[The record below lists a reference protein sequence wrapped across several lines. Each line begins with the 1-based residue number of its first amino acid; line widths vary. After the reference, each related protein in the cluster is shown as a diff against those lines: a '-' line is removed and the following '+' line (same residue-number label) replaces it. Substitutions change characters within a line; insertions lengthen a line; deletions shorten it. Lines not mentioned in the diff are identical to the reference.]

1 MINLWQRFKCASNVR
16 RIFMLHSYFAAVVTP
31 FNDGAVDF
39 SAFEKYMIY
48 IANSGVSGAIV
59 GASTGEALS
68 LSLAEKVKLSSAAA
82 GIVDGKIKI
91 IAGVME
97 PTTAGCLELIK
108 NLEKHVDGFLCICP
122 YFSKP
127 SPEQIYIH
135 LHQLSSSTTRS
146 IVVYNNPSR
155 TCSKIDFD
163 TLQKLAELNNVVA
176 IKDCSSDISVFTSW
190 RTQLKENFAFL
201 SGIDNTACGALAMG
215 ADGVISVS
223 ANIMPEMCVKLY
235 NSFRKG
241 DMELFSPLRDMLHP
255 LHELMFA
262 APSPAPAKYALS
274 KMGYMSDELRAPL
287 MPINND
293 LKAKI
298 DDFLKKEAL
307 I

>member
-1 MINLWQRFKCASNVR
+1 MF
-16 RIFMLHSYFAAVVTP
+16 HGYFAAVATP
-31 FNDGAVDF
+31 FSGGAIDF
-39 SAFEKYMIY
+39 SAFERYMLY
-48 IANSGVSGAIV
+48 IANSGVSGAVV
-59 GASTGEALS
+59 GACTGEAIS
-68 LSLAEKVKLSSAAA
+68 LSVDEKIELSSVAAKT
-82 GIVDGKIKI
+82 VSGKIKI

-97 PTTAGCLELIK
+97 TTTNGCLELIK

-122 YFSKP
+122 YFVKP
-127 SPEQIYIH
+127 SSEQTYLH
-135 LHQLSSSTTRS
+135 LHRLSSSTTRS
-146 IVVYNNPSR
+146 IIIYNNPLR

-190 RTQLKENFAFL
+190 RTRLKENFAFL
-201 SGIDNTACGALAMG
+201 SGIDNAACGALAMG
-215 ADGVISVS
+215 ADGVVSVS

-241 DMELFSPLRDMLHP
+241 DMERFAPLRDMLHP

-287 MPINND
+287 TTIDQD
-293 LKAKI
+293 LRAKI
-298 DDFLKKEAL
+298 DDFLKKAAL